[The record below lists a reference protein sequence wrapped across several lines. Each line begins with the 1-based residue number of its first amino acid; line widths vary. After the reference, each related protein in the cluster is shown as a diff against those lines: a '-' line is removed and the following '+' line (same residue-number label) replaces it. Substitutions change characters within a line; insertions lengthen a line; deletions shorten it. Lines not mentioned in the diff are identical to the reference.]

1 MVNSAILNQNMTSE
15 LQKGATMYGVVLW
28 IDKSAQKAVI
38 WCEDHGNLAYFN
50 PQTDTVASNKSEN
63 SNLEVGDLIK
73 FHVRNWRSVRRASK
87 VELVDAARFTDL
99 AGGLAV
105 AEAELKQNETVDF
118 GNVVTFRKSSEGGGQ
133 RASA

>member
-1 MVNSAILNQNMTSE
+1 
-15 LQKGATMYGVVLW
+15 MYGVVLW
-28 IDKSAQKAVI
+28 IDKNAQKAVI

-50 PQTDTVASNKSEN
+50 PHIDTVASAKTEN
-63 SNLEVGDLIK
+63 RNLEVGDLIK
-73 FHVRNWRSVRRASK
+73 FQVRDWCSVRRASK
-87 VELVDAARFTDL
+87 VELVAAARFPDL

-105 AEAELKQNETVDF
+105 AKAGLKQSETVEF